1 MHWVPAP
8 ETMLAKED
16 TMTKRIG
23 KTGKFAL
30 AFALSAS
37 LFSGLALAAPQEA
50 GAAWSEAKANAI
62 IKTAK
67 AQLGKP
73 YKFGAS
79 TSTTRHFDCSSFTK
93 YAYGKHGIT
102 LARSSKQQAKQ
113 GVYVARKN
121 LKKGDLVFFD
131 VSSKRA
137 GIDHV
142 AIYVGN
148 NTLLHTY
155 KAGVGVTYTKLSK
168 KYWSDRYVTARR
180 VIR

>member
-1 MHWVPAP
+1 MQ
-8 ETMLAKED
+8 TKEVS
-16 TMTKRIG
+16 MTKRTG
-23 KTGKFAL
+23 KTGKLVIAI
-30 AFALSAS
+30 ALSAS
-37 LFSGLALAAPQEA
+37 LFGGLALAATQEA
-50 GAAWSEAKANAI
+50 SAAWSEAKANAI
-62 IKTAK
+62 INTAK

-131 VSSKRA
+131 VSSKRT

-148 NTLLHTY
+148 DTLLHTY
-155 KAGVGVTYTKLSK
+155 KTGVGVTYTKLGK